1 MRKKL
6 LFTLSAA
13 AMICSM
19 SVIGVSA
26 ATIDQDSNPK
36 SADTDISVEISP
48 SYAVTIPE
56 DTEIVFGD
64 TKTDF
69 DSVELSQAQLE
80 VGKSVKVSV
89 EAGALANTDDE
100 TKTIPYTVMAGDAEF
115 TGAEYTAE
123 GQSTDLTLA
132 VTRDAWDS
140 AYAGTYEGTVT
151 FTISYENV
159 TTP

>member
-1 MRKKL
+1 MKKKL
-6 LFTLSAA
+6 LFTLLAA

-19 SVIGVSA
+19 SVIGASA
-26 ATIDQDSNPK
+26 AAIDQDSDSQ

-48 SYAVTIPE
+48 SYAITIPE

-69 DSVELSQAQLE
+69 DSVKLSQAQLE

-89 EAGALANTDDE
+89 EAGALANTDDK

-132 VTRDAWDS
+132 VIQDDWDS

-151 FTISYENV
+151 FTVSYGDAA
-159 TTP
+159 TP